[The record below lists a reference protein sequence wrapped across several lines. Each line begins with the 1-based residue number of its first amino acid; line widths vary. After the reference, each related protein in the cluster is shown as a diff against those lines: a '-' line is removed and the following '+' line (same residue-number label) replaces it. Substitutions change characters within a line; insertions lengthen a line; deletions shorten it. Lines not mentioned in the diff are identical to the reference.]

1 MTGARNQGVAGRPES
16 VTITCP
22 LLRFRTDR
30 VSRLHD
36 DLGVGRSPF
45 YVVKTGAIRTGRPVP
60 NLTADWT
67 DHRGG
72 TREEKK
78 SPEKGCRV
86 AQERR

>member
-1 MTGARNQGVAGRPES
+1 MFRDYTTISES
-16 VTITCP
+16 EE
-22 LLRFRTDR
+22 D
-30 VSRLHD
+30 
-36 DLGVGRSPF
+36 PF
-45 YVVKTGAIRTGRPVP
+45 YVVKTGAIRTGRHVP

>member
-1 MTGARNQGVAGRPES
+1 M
-16 VTITCP
+16 
-22 LLRFRTDR
+22 
-30 VSRLHD
+30 
-36 DLGVGRSPF
+36 
-45 YVVKTGAIRTGRPVP
+45 VKTGAIRTGRPVP

-78 SPEKGCRV
+78 IPEKGCRV

>member
-1 MTGARNQGVAGRPES
+1 MWQIIKAPCSVPVGARIGS
-16 VTITCP
+16 VK
-22 LLRFRTDR
+22 RN
-30 VSRLHD
+30 D
-36 DLGVGRSPF
+36 DGPF